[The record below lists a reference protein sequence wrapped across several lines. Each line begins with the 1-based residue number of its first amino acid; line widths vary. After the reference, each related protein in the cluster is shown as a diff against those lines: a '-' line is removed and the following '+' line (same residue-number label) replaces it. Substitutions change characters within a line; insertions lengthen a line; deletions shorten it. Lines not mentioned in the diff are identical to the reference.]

1 MSLFNI
7 FGIAGS
13 SLSANSM
20 RLNITASNLANAE
33 TVSSSVNQTYRARE
47 PVFAA
52 IMNPDNPDGSSVG
65 VRMLGV
71 VQSDKPLQ
79 AHYEPDNPLA
89 DSKGYVYMPNVNSVE
104 EMANMIAAS
113 RAYQNNVD
121 VMNTS
126 KQLLIRT
133 LSLGQ

>member
-7 FGIAGS
+7 FGIAGT

-52 IMNPDNPDGSSVG
+52 MMDPNNPDGSSVG

-71 VQSDKPLQ
+71 VQSNKPLQ
-79 AHYEPDNPLA
+79 VHYEPDNPLA

-113 RAYQNNVD
+113 RAYQNSVD